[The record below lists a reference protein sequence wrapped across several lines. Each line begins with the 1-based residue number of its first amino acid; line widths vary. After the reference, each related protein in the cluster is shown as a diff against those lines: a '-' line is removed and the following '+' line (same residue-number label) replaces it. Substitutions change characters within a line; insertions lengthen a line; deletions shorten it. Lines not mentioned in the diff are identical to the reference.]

1 MDSTLEAHARTY
13 SDFTSI
19 LNDSAYEPLPDD
31 WVIGMTDVVDSTS
44 AIRRG
49 AYQDVNFT
57 GASVVAAVGN
67 IWGTYDFP
75 FTFGGDGASFA
86 LPANGIEKART
97 ALQQVIAMANS
108 RFGLTLRAGLLPVS
122 EIRAHGRDIKIARY
136 AVSEHTT
143 YSMFAG
149 GGLRWAE
156 REMKRG
162 KYAVEP
168 IETISEVD
176 LTGLSCEWR
185 PFPSRHGLILSLLV
199 EPRDNKGTA
208 GFSTLAQRVLSVLD
222 SSVRHGHPL
231 PTTSPTPIGAKS
243 GLDQQTWSEIVMNS
257 DFRKYDDVLRL
268 TLDCSEEQADT
279 IEGILK
285 DAAAEGLISYGMH
298 RQSHAL
304 MTCLVPTGNPKSHL
318 HFLDG
323 LDGGYARAAENMN
336 AARKEETP
344 LA

>member
-1 MDSTLEAHARTY
+1 MGNILEGHARTY

-19 LNDSAYEPLPDD
+19 LSDAAYEPLPDD

-49 AYQDVNFT
+49 AYQDVNYT
-57 GASVVAAVGN
+57 GAAVVAAIGN
-67 IWGTYDFP
+67 SWGTYDFP

-86 LPANGIEKART
+86 LPANGIEQAKT
-97 ALQQVIAMANS
+97 ALRQVITMAKS
-108 RFGLTLRAGLLPVS
+108 RFDLTLRAGLLPVS
-122 EIRAHGRDIKIARY
+122 EIRANGRDVKIARY
-136 AVSEHTT
+136 AVSENTT

-156 REMKRG
+156 RELKKG

-168 IETISEVD
+168 IGNNSEAD

-185 PFPSRHGLILSLLV
+185 PFASRHGLILSLLV

-208 GFSTLAQRVLSVLD
+208 GFSALAQRVLAVLD
-222 SSVRHGHPL
+222 SGARHGHPL
-231 PTTSPTPIGAKS
+231 PDTSPTPKGAKNA
-243 GLDQQTWSEIVMNS
+243 LDQQTWSEIVMNS

-279 IEGILK
+279 IEDILK
-285 DAAAEGLISYGMH
+285 AAAADGSITYGMH

-304 MTCLVPTGNPKSHL
+304 MTCLVPTGNPNSHL

-323 LDGGYARAAENMN
+323 SDGGYARAAENMN
-336 AARKEETP
+336 TVKRR
-344 LA
+344 